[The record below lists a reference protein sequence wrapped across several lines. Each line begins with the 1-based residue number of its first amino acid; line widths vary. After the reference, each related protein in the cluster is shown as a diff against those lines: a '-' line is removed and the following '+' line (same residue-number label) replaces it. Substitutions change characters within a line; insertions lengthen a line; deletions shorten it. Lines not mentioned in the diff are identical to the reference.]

1 VPMACSRGRR
11 HPERMTNAVRAD
23 KAEGSAHSPH
33 ARGRGTWLAVAVAV
47 VLLGAA
53 TTIWLLQRDG
63 AKRRSEDVFAI
74 IGYSGIDRDGPTQK
88 IGAYRTGPHAGA
100 FAVLPDRL
108 PSGGRAQSC
117 STTGTIKF
125 VFANHDHVFYGC
137 EYKGLPA
144 SLVPAQC
151 ALFDVPPTAPAC
163 LAAIR
168 SSQ

>member
-1 VPMACSRGRR
+1 
-11 HPERMTNAVRAD
+11 MTDAVRGD
-23 KAEGSAHSPH
+23 EGEKPAHPRR
-33 ARGRGTWLAVAVAV
+33 ARGRTAWLAVAVAV

-53 TTIWLLQRDG
+53 AATWLVQRDG

-100 FAVLPDRL
+100 FDVLPDPL
-108 PSGGRAQSC
+108 PSGGHDKPC
-117 STTGTIKF
+117 STTGTIEF

-137 EYKGLPA
+137 EYTGLPA

-151 ALFDVPPTAPAC
+151 ALFDVPPTAPSC